1 MRRFRQHA
9 FRGAEPTATT
19 RRRTVRALL
28 EAASDRAQDRA
39 RRTEARRAAEAA
51 RRREEEEA
59 ERARYLDRL
68 ERFEDTTWSEVAA
81 HIEKR
86 QPNEYDKAV
95 QLLIDLRDLAA
106 CRERLASFHAA
117 LEELRR
123 KHAAKESFLRRL
135 AKAKL

>member
-1 MRRFRQHA
+1 M
-9 FRGAEPTATT
+9 
-19 RRRTVRALL
+19 
-28 EAASDRAQDRA
+28 
-39 RRTEARRAAEAA
+39 
-51 RRREEEEA
+51 
-59 ERARYLDRL
+59 
-68 ERFEDTTWSEVAA
+68 AA

-123 KHAAKESFLRRL
+123 KHGAKESFLRRL